1 MPMIRMQGGDP
12 GHRPSQNR
20 NKLIGSVIMQS
31 DDREGGFLEVVA
43 FPWSFNRHEM
53 GTTGFYSRKA
63 DSIAKVWMWKQAG

>member
-1 MPMIRMQGGDP
+1 MRWGGGVRIP
-12 GHRPSQNR
+12 
-20 NKLIGSVIMQS
+20 
-31 DDREGGFLEVVA
+31 EEVA